1 MASIRKLVM
10 VDDDEDLAALLKLKL
25 EKTGRYDVT
34 TTTEGSKI
42 IDLVREVSPD
52 LILLDIDMPDMS
64 GGDVAKLLSEPKDT
78 KDIPILFLSSLVGRS
93 EATAGGGTI
102 GGHQMASKSGSL
114 RELMEKIQS
123 VLATE

>member
-1 MASIRKLVM
+1 MANIRKLVM

-25 EKTGRYDVT
+25 EKTGKYDVA
-34 TTTEGSKI
+34 TTTEGSKAV
-42 IDLVREVSPD
+42 DLVREVSPD

-64 GGDVAKLLSEPKDT
+64 GGDVAKLLSEPNDT

-93 EATAGGGTI
+93 EAIEGSGSI

-114 RELMEKIQS
+114 RELMEKIES
-123 VLATE
+123 ILASE